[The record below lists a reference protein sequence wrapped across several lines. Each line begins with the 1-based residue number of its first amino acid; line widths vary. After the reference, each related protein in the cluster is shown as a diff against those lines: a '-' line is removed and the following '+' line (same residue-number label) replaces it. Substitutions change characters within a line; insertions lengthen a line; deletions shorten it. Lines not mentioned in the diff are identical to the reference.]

1 MIRELLC
8 WITSREVLDSVLQ
21 LGLLVA
27 TIGLILVGISQF
39 GAAKAQAKA
48 AYAQVEGTRRP
59 FFQIRRGEKRAGDRW
74 QALLYNEGP
83 GIAFQTTWKL
93 LGSYANLVAYD
104 DLGAVGV
111 ASSIPMPFSALDT
124 RKTLE
129 VEDITAE
136 GVCVEYQDAVG
147 KRYWSVVT
155 RAPEGFLITKTG
167 PGDPPVKA

>member
-1 MIRELLC
+1 MTHELLC
-8 WITSREVLDSVLQ
+8 WMTSREVLDSVLQ

-27 TIGLILVGISQF
+27 TIGLILVGINQF
-39 GAAKAQAKA
+39 GAAKAQAEA

-59 FFQIRRGEKRAGDRW
+59 FFQIKQGEKRTGDRR
-74 QALLYNEGP
+74 QALLHNEGP

-93 LGSYANLVAYD
+93 LGSYANFVAYD

-111 ASSIPMPFSALDT
+111 ASSIPMPFRALET

-136 GVCVEYQDAVG
+136 GVCIEYQDAVG

-155 RAPEGFLITKTG
+155 KAPEGFLITKTG
-167 PGDPPVKA
+167 AGDPPVRA